1 VSRGRMGFTATV
13 APLAWLISVGGHAE
27 FVALLSAAGS
37 GKIYKFTDIFVR
49 ELG

>member
-1 VSRGRMGFTATV
+1 MI
-13 APLAWLISVGGHAE
+13 APLACPISVGGYAE

-37 GKIYKFTDIFVR
+37 GKIYNFTAQFVC

>member
-1 VSRGRMGFTATV
+1 MSRGRTGFTATV
-13 APLAWLISVGGHAE
+13 ALLAWPISVDGYAE